1 MVASIRK
8 TVDRIDAQVDT
19 LESALGTFIVS
30 TNAALLRL
38 EREMR
43 EFKEEMRGFKDESER
58 DRKRMN
64 KQWGDLANKMGTLV
78 EDIVAPNIPRV
89 AKEYFGVEDL
99 DFFAVRV
106 AKRNARIP
114 DLKRAFDVIAVSKGH
129 FFLNKTKATPRANY
143 IDGFVETLGE
153 IDDWF
158 PEYRDKALVPIFS
171 SLSIS
176 EELVKYLTRKKI
188 YAMGMKDDTMHI
200 ANFEDVNARSVG

>member
-1 MVASIRK
+1 MVASLRK
-8 TVDRIDAQVDT
+8 TVDRIDVQVDT
-19 LESALGTFIVS
+19 LETVLGTFIVS

-43 EFKEEMRGFKDESER
+43 AFKEEMREFKDESER

-78 EDIVAPNIPRV
+78 EDIVAPNIPRL
-89 AKEYFGVEDL
+89 AKEYFGIEYI

-106 AKRNARIP
+106 RKRNTRNP
-114 DLKRAFDVIAVSKGH
+114 ELLREFDAIAVSKGH
-129 FFLNKTKATPRANY
+129 FFLNETKATPRANY
-143 IDGFVETLGE
+143 IDSFVEILGE
-153 IDDWF
+153 IGDWF

-176 EELVKYLTRKKI
+176 GELVEYLTRNGI
-188 YAMGMKDDTMHI
+188 FAMGMKDDTMHI
-200 ANFEDVNARSVG
+200 VNFENVNARSVD